1 MAHRKIG
8 DRRWHI
14 GLRVHSHS
22 VERAIL
28 GGLSG
33 CKSEFGIDL
42 GPSSGPRDVL
52 AAELGMLKCLV
63 QLGRAAMQRW
73 CQQLGDGDRGS
84 RATKDGVPY
93 KRPKTSGADG

>member
-1 MAHRKIG
+1 MMMSQ
-8 DRRWHI
+8 DLVTEL
-14 GLRVHSHS
+14 LRH
-22 VERAIL
+22 
-28 GGLSG
+28 

-84 RATKDGVPY
+84 RATKDGVPVSASD
-93 KRPKTSGADG
+93 RRRSTGCSDG